1 MSMRGEII
9 SREYQRMVWVR
20 DNNGKEYSCYL
31 EDVKDFD
38 PKKGLNREQKDRC
51 LDTSLVSGDS
61 W

>member
-9 SREYQRMVWVR
+9 SREYQSMVWVR

-38 PKKGLNREQKDRC
+38 PKKGLSREQKDRC
-51 LDTSLVSGDS
+51 LDTSLVAGDS